1 MKISH
6 WVVYTLAIIGL
17 IMIISGWLQGEPAN
31 QRGTMRGL
39 GWGLFSTAA
48 FMISCSKYDK

>member
-6 WVVYTLAIIGL
+6 WFAYTLAIIGL

-39 GWGLFSTAA
+39 GWGLFCTAA

>member
-39 GWGLFSTAA
+39 GWGLFCTAA
-48 FMISCSKYDK
+48 FMNLYSKYDK